1 MADTD
6 VQIWGVGVGAVIKT
20 LRKREGPSLKEK
32 IWVLRA
38 LAWSKNKAGGR
49 GAGLSPGSASEIAFR
64 GRLLPRLSVRPSLN
78 W

>member
-32 IWVLRA
+32 IWALRA
-38 LAWSKNKAGGR
+38 LVWSKNKAGE
-49 GAGLSPGSASEIAFR
+49 GAGGGPVPWIR
-64 GRLLPRLSVRPSLN
+64 Q
-78 W
+78 

>member
-32 IWVLRA
+32 IWALRA
-38 LAWSKNKAGGR
+38 LVWSKNKAGGR
-49 GAGLSPGSASEIAFR
+49 GGG
-64 GRLLPRLSVRPSLN
+64 GRACPLDPPVK
-78 W
+78 